1 MKRQMVVSR
10 EEEARHSHDEWLG
23 PESHIPSL
31 SGALRHRDRR
41 TWQSVFPW
49 LAGGLFLTGM
59 LLGSTA
65 TWLLSRHRKSV

>member
-1 MKRQMVVSR
+1 MKRVMVVS
-10 EEEARHSHDEWLG
+10 EEAQHSQDEWLG

-41 TWQSVFPW
+41 TWHSVFPW

-65 TWLLSRHRKSV
+65 TWLVSRHRKSA